1 MLQPI
6 KKFFFIHWLLLT
18 NKFYLFSE
26 EIRRLLKVR
35 FLASIFSLMIG
46 FVFIINISAPLSFS
60 SSFIISAADTVFVT
74 ATDNEA
80 TVIPDPLQMPRLE
93 ELFERIVWAIYIFLI
108 TILPLML
115 IYGGI
120 MLMTSGGA
128 PEKVAQAKK
137 IMLYAAIGLII
148 VLFARAIVP
157 MIRHILGTPA
167 Q

>member
-18 NKFYLFSE
+18 NKFYLFSKKT
-26 EIRRLLKVR
+26 RRLSKTR
-35 FLASIFSLMIG
+35 FFISIFSLIIG

-74 ATDNEA
+74 ATDNET
-80 TVIPDPLQMPRLE
+80 TVIPDPLQMQGLGK
-93 ELFERIVWAIYIFLI
+93 LFERIVSAIYIILI
-108 TILPLML
+108 TILPLIL

-157 MIRHILGTPA
+157 MIRHILGAPA